1 MSASRKPKK
10 KTAQD
15 TFNEY
20 IDSLTGYEELEI
32 AEQFGDD
39 FNTLLVSLPSMASRS
54 LVYVTKRRDGLDEKQ
69 AKDAAMSMTIK
80 AVTAAFEPTPVE
92 PMPDEP
98 VTDAGKGGS
107 GE

>member
-1 MSASRKPKK
+1 MAARKPKK

-15 TFNEY
+15 TFNEC

-39 FNTLLVSLPSMASRS
+39 INTLLVTQPSMASRS
-54 LVYVTKRRDGLDEKQ
+54 LVYVTKRRDGLDEAK
-69 AKDAAMSMTIK
+69 AKDAAMKMSVK
-80 AVTAAFEPTPVE
+80 AVSDSFDPPEDE

-98 VTDAGKGGS
+98 VTEQGKDGS
-107 GE
+107 GS